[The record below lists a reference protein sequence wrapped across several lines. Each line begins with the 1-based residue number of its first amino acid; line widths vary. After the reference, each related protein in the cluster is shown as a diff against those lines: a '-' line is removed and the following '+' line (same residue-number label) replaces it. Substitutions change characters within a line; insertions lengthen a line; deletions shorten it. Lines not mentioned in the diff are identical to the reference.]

1 MATRIEIDTAER
13 QVLRK
18 RMHERRWLLAASVI
32 VLWGLLLTYKAK
44 TRPFTDTRTLI
55 AEKEI
60 INLGDLE
67 SSRDLISV
75 FATIYPDAEDR
86 EAAATHTYARV
97 LDRRASSLFTQSLP
111 NVGQLNTTAFM
122 IPALKAEAGGA
133 VFQERL
139 AESRVRLGMDAGG
152 MPLLPDTATAKPLAA
167 DGPRHVSGC
176 VVSKNGM
183 PMPGVTVVLR
193 GTRAGQTETAAD
205 GCYRFDGLTDGD
217 TVAVRPVRRYYA
229 FTEQAVIFGGVDQE
243 RHFKAREHQVSLVG
257 GAAALQRLKPKLI
270 VRSPG
275 VYARTFWVLVLIY
288 LASIYGVHVF
298 WFRRRFRG
306 DAVLLPI
313 VHLLTGLS
321 LMLMFSLPDPLRDI
335 MRAQGFVVGVAVG
348 CLALGFVSQ
357 IDFQHKLWRRNPFLW
372 LGLGVG
378 AAALLYVYGAGP
390 TGSDAKVNL
399 VVPLIG
405 SVQPVELIKLC
416 LVLFLAGYFARNWT
430 FLREL
435 RQRSGLPRF
444 MKKVEVP
451 RYRDLLP
458 VLGGIGV
465 ALATFYLLKDM
476 GPALVVGCTFLV
488 LYGIVRNRW
497 LAVGMGLVVLI
508 VGFWFIYRFQAV
520 PMVAG
525 RIQMLLS
532 PWDNF
537 VIGGEHLAHAYWA
550 MATGGAT
557 GQGLGIGSPNYI
569 PTAHTDMILPALGE
583 ELGLLGLLAIFAL
596 YAVLLY
602 RALQIALR
610 AGGMYSL
617 FLGLSVALVLLFQI
631 LLIGGGAFGLMP
643 LSGVVTP
650 FLSFGK
656 SSMAVNGILVGMLL
670 SISARPGTAEQDG
683 VQQLGF
689 GRSVRYLMAV
699 TVVLMGVIVLKAGYV
714 QAVMADDWSIKP
726 ALMLRGSGERAY
738 TYNPRIH
745 DARRSITRGA
755 IYDRNGI
762 PLASSR
768 WDELEAFHEVYTPLG
783 VDLDELDRTH
793 RRYYPFGALTF
804 YLLGDVHTRVKWG
817 ATNSLYAEHAY
828 LSHLRGYNNYPQPV
842 EKKRTPRGQ
851 TEPIVRYNYAE
862 LLPLVRH
869 GAESVRSRSL
879 LQRNRDLHLTID
891 ARLQHRV
898 AKIMKALVPEGK
910 TASVVI
916 LDAALGDVLA
926 SVTFPLP
933 EAAFTDPTTAHR
945 DEDLFDRGY
954 GHGAKPPGSVSK
966 LITSIAALNKTPEAA
981 AWTYDVRASDRYAR
995 RGEPTGRVTMKR
1007 AIVGSSNVYFA
1018 ALAREVVGA
1027 DSLLLALETFGFR
1040 VGGASLSRRERVA
1053 LLNEPDNVRQ
1063 TGFGQGPVTASP
1075 LQVAR
1080 LAATIANRGL
1090 RPDIRWVK
1098 GPDRPFSP
1106 GEYVFLPHHAQTLAG
1121 FMRGVVTDREGTAKS
1136 LRSAVVPIAGKT
1148 GTAEEVQYIERNG
1161 RRVRTLAN
1169 HAWFAGFAPYEA
1181 PEADGGIPKI
1191 AIAVL
1196 VEDGGS
1202 GGRVAAPLAG
1212 AIVEAA
1218 VELGLIEGPPSAQ
1231 PPPATEPPG
1240 TATPSDDSAVSIRW
1254 ISN

>member
-1 MATRIEIDTAER
+1 MAIRTEIDTAER
-13 QVLRK
+13 QVLRT
-18 RMHERRWLLAASVI
+18 RMHERRWLLAASAI

-44 TRPFTDTRTLI
+44 TRAFADVRALI
-55 AEKEI
+55 DEKEI
-60 INLGDLE
+60 VNLGALE
-67 SSRDLISV
+67 SSRDLIPV
-75 FATIYPDAEDR
+75 FAAIYPDPEDQ
-86 EAAATHTYARV
+86 EVAATHTYARV
-97 LDRRASSLFTQSLP
+97 LDRRAGSLFSQSLP
-111 NVGQLNTTAFM
+111 NVGQLNTSAFAL
-122 IPALKAEAGGA
+122 PAFKAEAGGPL
-133 VFQERL
+133 FEERL
-139 AESRVRLGMDAGG
+139 TASRARLGMDPDGLPVPPDTTAGKSLEAGG
-152 MPLLPDTATAKPLAA
+152 PHQIT
-167 DGPRHVSGC
+167 GC
-176 VVSKNGM
+176 VLTKNGL
-183 PMPGVTVVLR
+183 PMPGVTVALR
-193 GTRAGQTETAAD
+193 GNRVAQTETGAD
-205 GCYRFDGLTDGD
+205 GCYRFGGLAEGD
-217 TVAVRPVRRYYA
+217 TVAVRPVRRYNA
-229 FTEQAVIFGGVDQE
+229 FTGQAVVIAGGDVQRDF
-243 RHFKAREHQVSLVG
+243 RASEHRVNLVG
-257 GAAALQRLKPKLI
+257 GAAALQKLKPKLV

-275 VYARTFWVLVLIY
+275 AYARAFWVLVLVY
-288 LASIYGVHVF
+288 LAAIYGVHVF
-298 WFRRRFRG
+298 WFRRRFGG

-335 MRAQGFVVGVAVG
+335 MRAQGFIIGVVGG
-348 CLALGFVSQ
+348 CLMLGFVSQ
-357 IDFQHKLWRRNPFLW
+357 IDFQQKLWRRQPFLW
-372 LGLGVG
+372 LGLGVA
-378 AAALLYVYGAGP
+378 AAALLYLYGAGP

-399 VVPLIG
+399 FVPVIG

-435 RQRSGLPRF
+435 RQRRGLPRF
-444 MKKVEVP
+444 LKKVEVP
-451 RYRDLLP
+451 RIRDLMP
-458 VLGGIGV
+458 VAGGIAV

-497 LAVGMGLVVLI
+497 LAVGLGLLVL
-508 VGFWFIYRFQAV
+508 VGGFWFIYRFQAV

-550 MATGGAT
+550 MATGGAM

-602 RALQIALR
+602 RALQISLR

-617 FLGLSVALVLLFQI
+617 FLGLGVALVLLFQI

-670 SISARPGTAEQDG
+670 SISARPSTAVQDEA
-683 VQQLGF
+683 QQHGF
-689 GRSVRYLMAV
+689 RRPVRYLMAA
-699 TVVLMGVIVLKAGYV
+699 TFALMGVIVLKATYV
-714 QAVMADDWSIKP
+714 QAVMADDWSIRP

-738 TYNPRIH
+738 TYNPRIY

-762 PLASSR
+762 PLATSR
-768 WDELEAFHEVYTPLG
+768 WDELEAARDTYTALN
-783 VDLDELDRTH
+783 VDLNDLDRTH
-793 RRYYPFGALTF
+793 LRYYPFGALTF
-804 YLLGDVHTRVKWG
+804 YLLGDIRTRVKWG
-817 ATNSLYAEHAY
+817 AVNSLYAEHAY

-842 EKKRTPRGQ
+842 EKQKVKHGR

-869 GAESVRSRSL
+869 GTEDPASRVL
-879 LQRNRDLHLTID
+879 LGRDRNLQLTID

-898 AKIMKALVPEGK
+898 AQIMKALAPEGK
-910 TASVVI
+910 TASAVV

-926 SVTFPLP
+926 SVTVPLP
-933 EAAFTDPTTAHR
+933 EAAFTDPAAAHG
-945 DEDLFDRGY
+945 DKNVFDRGF

-966 LITSIAALNKTPEAA
+966 LITAMAALNKSSEVAT
-981 AWTYDVRASDRYAR
+981 WTYSVRASDRYAR
-995 RGEPTGRVTMKR
+995 RGEPTGRVTMER

-1018 ALAREVVGA
+1018 ALAREVIGA
-1027 DSLLLALETFGFR
+1027 DTLLQTLETFGFR
-1040 VGGASLSRRERVA
+1040 VGGPSLDWRERIA
-1053 LLNEPDNVRQ
+1053 LLEAPDNVRQ
-1063 TGFGQGPVTASP
+1063 AGFGQGPVTASP

-1090 RPDIRWVK
+1090 RPEVRWVQD
-1098 GPDRPFSP
+1098 PNEPFTP
-1106 GEYVFLPHHAQTLAG
+1106 GEYVMLPRHAGLLAG
-1121 FMRGVVTDREGTAKS
+1121 YMRGVVTHREGTAKK
-1136 LRSAVVPIAGKT
+1136 LRTATVPIAGKT
-1148 GTAEEVQYIERNG
+1148 GTAEEVQYVERNG
-1161 RRVRTLAN
+1161 QRVRTRAN
-1169 HAWFAGFAPYEA
+1169 HAWFAGFAPYQEPDA
-1181 PEADGGIPKI
+1181 EDGIPKI

-1196 VEDGGS
+1196 VENGGS
-1202 GGRVAAPLAG
+1202 GGSVAAPIAG

-1218 VELGLIEGPPSAQ
+1218 LELGLIDG
-1231 PPPATEPPG
+1231 PPPADVAQPDHPP
-1240 TATPSDDSAVSIRW
+1240 TNQPQPNAPPFEIRW